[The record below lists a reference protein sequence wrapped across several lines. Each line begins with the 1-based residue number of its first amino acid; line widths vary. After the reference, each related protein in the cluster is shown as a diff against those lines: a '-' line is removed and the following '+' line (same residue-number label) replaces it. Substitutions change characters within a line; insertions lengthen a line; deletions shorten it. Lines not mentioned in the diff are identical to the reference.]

1 MSVAAHSICPN
12 YNRCNKYLEFT
23 LKLDAYEERDRR
35 KDAVIAAQ
43 AKRIAELEA
52 MLNGGDS
59 DAGGGKED
67 AMPKKPFGSSTP
79 SSKIPIK
86 PNSEEESRRRRG
98 GRPPG
103 HEGAGRT
110 SFSEDEADVVEDY
123 APDEH
128 VCPHCR
134 CELLDIGVRDRS
146 YVEIE
151 PIKPKK
157 RLVHIHRRMCPECMK
172 TFERKPTD
180 VLPRVQIGNRLGAQC
195 LYDHYVGG
203 MTLGALA
210 RRLGLKRGSLASFE
224 KVAAN
229 LLEKT
234 IDRLTEE
241 YRSARVKHA
250 DETTWRCDGRNGYA
264 WGFFTDDLSIY
275 RFRESRGS
283 KVALDVFGEGRHRG
297 VLVVDRYAGYN
308 PAWLGRM
315 QYCFEHLKRDG
326 KDILEKG
333 VKDEKERAL
342 LEELVECLRFA
353 MTLRRRETGK
363 AYDREARR
371 IRNRIL
377 EIARTKVKDGAV
389 AGYFDIFGKKRHRL
403 FQWVAHPEVPAEN
416 NLAERRLRPLV
427 IARKLSFGSQS
438 TDGLRI
444 RETLLT
450 VMDTLRLRWEDP
462 VEKLMEAFE
471 AIAAKPETD
480 VADILFPK
488 KPAAGVGCLAERESA
503 GVSRVRPIRTST
515 AV

>member
-1 MSVAAHSICPN
+1 MSAAAHSICPN
-12 YNRCNKYLEFT
+12 YNRCNKYLAFA

-35 KDAVIAAQ
+35 KSAVIAAQ
-43 AKRIAELEA
+43 ARRIAELET
-52 MLNGGDS
+52 MLSGGDP
-59 DAGGGKED
+59 DAEVGKEG
-67 AMPKKPFGSSTP
+67 APPKKPFGSSTP

-86 PNSEEESRRRRG
+86 PNAEDEARRRRG
-98 GRPPG
+98 GRPAG
-103 HEGAGRT
+103 HRGAGRT
-110 SFSEDEADVVEDY
+110 SFSEEDADVVEDR

-134 CELLDIGVRDRS
+134 CELMDIGVRDRS
-146 YVEIE
+146 YFEIE
-151 PIKPKK
+151 PVKPKK
-157 RLVHIHRRMCPECMK
+157 KLVHIRRRMCPECMR
-172 TFERKPTD
+172 TFERRPTD

-195 LYDHYVGG
+195 LYDHYIGG
-203 MTLGALA
+203 MTLGAIA
-210 RRLGLKRGSLASFE
+210 RRLGLKKGSLASFE

-234 IDRLTEE
+234 VGRLAEE
-241 YRSARVKHA
+241 YRAAPVKHA

-264 WGFFTDDLSIY
+264 WGFFTAELAVY

-283 KVALDVFGEGRHRG
+283 KIAVDVFGPGPHKG

-333 VKDEKERAL
+333 VKDGKERAL
-342 LEELVECLRFA
+342 LEELVECLKFA
-353 MTLRRRETGK
+353 MTLRRRENGK
-363 AYDREARR
+363 AYDRESRR

-377 EIARTKVKDGAV
+377 EIARTSVKDGAA
-389 AGYFDIFGKKRHRL
+389 AGYFDIFRKKRHRL

-450 VMDTLRLRWEDP
+450 VMDTLRLRWDDP
-462 VEKLMEAFE
+462 VGKLMEAFE
-471 AIAAKPETD
+471 AIAANPETD
-480 VADILFPK
+480 ATDILFPK
-488 KPAAGVGCLAERESA
+488 KPDAKVSSFAAK
-503 GVSRVRPIRTST
+503 P
-515 AV
+515 